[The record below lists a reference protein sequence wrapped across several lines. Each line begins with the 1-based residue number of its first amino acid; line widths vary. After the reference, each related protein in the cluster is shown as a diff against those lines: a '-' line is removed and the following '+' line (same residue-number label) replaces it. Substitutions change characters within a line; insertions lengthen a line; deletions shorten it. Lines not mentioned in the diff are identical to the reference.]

1 MWLLAATA
9 VVGSTFIAW
18 APVTITGVANMP
30 LLPPSPLPIPVSA
43 ISTAVKARHLAS
55 FGPVAPEA
63 KKAGAAA
70 PRSVKPDSPIAAASD
85 RQPESTRFYGSL
97 VIDSMPINARAFL
110 NGEPV
115 GITPLMLTDVPVGSR
130 AIRLEAENHVSW
142 SSTVRVIADRRIHVN
157 VTLAP
162 TR

>member
-1 MWLLAATA
+1 
-9 VVGSTFIAW
+9 
-18 APVTITGVANMP
+18 MP
-30 LLPPSPLPIPVSA
+30 LLPPSPLTVPVSA
-43 ISTAVKARHLAS
+43 IPTAVKVRHLAS

-63 KKAGAAA
+63 KKAGDAVAAA
-70 PRSVKPDSPIAAASD
+70 PRSVRPDSPIAAATD

-97 VIDSMPINARAFL
+97 VIDSMPINARAFV

-115 GITPLMLTDVPVGSR
+115 GVTPLVLTDVPVGSR
-130 AIRLEAENHVSW
+130 AIRLEAENHASW
-142 SSTVRVIADRRIHVN
+142 SSSVRVIADHRTYVN